1 MLYFGSIYFG
11 SIYFSSI
18 YFGSIYFDAIKSIYI
33 IIKTYVLYNVGLVDY
48 TNSIKNIC
56 NDLSKINILYTKIIQ
71 WASDLRSKKDELTG
85 ENDITNEKELNKFI
99 RDFTNKVSY
108 TNEDIDY
115 ESLNQLCDM
124 AQNNGD
130 NLKLDSFTPIN
141 SGTIA
146 LVFKGS
152 LNNKPIVVKLLRNN
166 IKNKLT
172 DSINLFL
179 FIFLIL
185 QYVPYLWNIDILSF
199 FKMNM
204 DILLKQIDFIT
215 EMNNIDMYYNETNM
229 IDGLVIPKVY
239 KYFTE
244 TNNKLIVMDF
254 LKGKTVYELSEEEKN
269 IYSKKMMNI
278 WLQSSLTFNLSHGD
292 LHPGNVLF
300 MDNKIGY
307 IDFGIVLNL
316 DIEQQ
321 NFILNFL
328 KNYAYSDYEQMFED
342 MFNEIFIK
350 NMINVKD
357 NIDCKIK
364 IIKNK
369 FMYLKNNN
377 TLFANNNISKMDIY
391 IIMSEAKKEGIIIN
405 EFIAFTLLSSVTV
418 LGLNKCLNENFFLIF
433 SDEIKKFMK
442 KITFE

>member
-1 MLYFGSIYFG
+1 ML
-11 SIYFSSI
+11 
-18 YFGSIYFDAIKSIYI
+18 YFDAIKSIYI
-33 IIKTYVLYNVGLVDY
+33 IIKTYVLYNVGLVEY
-48 TNSIKNIC
+48 TESVKNIC

-71 WASDLRSKKDELTG
+71 WASDLRSKSHEV
-85 ENDITNEKELNKFI
+85 NDLTNEKELNKFI

-115 ESLNQLCDM
+115 ESLNQLCDI

-146 LVFKGS
+146 LVFKAS
-152 LNNKPIVVKLLRNN
+152 LNNKPIVVKILRNN

-179 FIFLIL
+179 FIFTIL
-185 QYVPYLWNIDILSF
+185 QYVPYVWNIDILSV

-204 DILLKQIDFIT
+204 DTLLKQVDFIT

-229 IDGLVIPKVY
+229 IDALVIPKVY

-244 TNNKLIVMDF
+244 TNNKIIVMDF
-254 LKGKTVYELSEEEKN
+254 LKGKTVYELSEEEK
-269 IYSKKMMNI
+269 IIFSKQMMNL
-278 WLQSSLTFNLSHGD
+278 WLQINLQTNLIHGD

-307 IDFGIVLNL
+307 IDFGIILII
-316 DIEQQ
+316 DIEEQ
-321 NFILNFL
+321 NVILNFL
-328 KNYAYSDYEQMFED
+328 KNYAYNDYEQMFED
-342 MFNEIFIK
+342 LFNETFIK
-350 NMINVKD
+350 NMIKIKD
-357 NIDCKIK
+357 NNDCKLK
-364 IIKNK
+364 NIKNK

-377 TLFANNNISKMDIY
+377 TIFANNNISKMDIY

-405 EFIAFTLLSSVTV
+405 EFTAFTLLSSVTV
-418 LGLNKCLNENFFLIF
+418 LGLNKCLNENYFLIF

>member
-1 MLYFGSIYFG
+1 MLCFDSK
-11 SIYFSSI
+11 
-18 YFGSIYFDAIKSIYI
+18 YFDAIKSIYI
-33 IIKTYVLYNVGLVDY
+33 IIKTYVLYNIGLVDY

-56 NDLSKINILYTKIIQ
+56 NDLSKINLLYIKIIQ
-71 WASDLRSKKDELTG
+71 WASDLRSKKDELTTG
-85 ENDITNEKELNKFI
+85 ENELNKFL

-115 ESLNQLCDM
+115 ESLNQLCDI

-152 LNNKPIVVKLLRNN
+152 LNNKPIVVKILRNN

-185 QYVPYLWNIDILSF
+185 QYVPYLWYIDILSI

-204 DILLKQIDFIT
+204 DTLLKQVDFIT

-229 IDGLVIPKVY
+229 IDTLVIPKVY

-244 TNNKLIVMDF
+244 TNNKIIVMDF
-254 LKGKTVYELSEEEKN
+254 LKGKTVYELTEEEK
-269 IYSKKMMNI
+269 IICSKQMMNL
-278 WLQSSLTFNLSHGD
+278 WLQLNLQTNLLHGD
-292 LHPGNVLF
+292 LHPGNILF
-300 MDNKIGY
+300 MDDKIGY
-307 IDFGIVLNL
+307 IDFGTILII

-321 NFILNFL
+321 NVMLNFV
-328 KNYAYSDYEQMFED
+328 KNYAYTDYDQMFED
-342 MFNEIFIK
+342 LFNETFIK
-350 NMINVKD
+350 NMV
-357 NIDCKIK
+357 NIKNNNDCKVK
-364 IIKNK
+364 NIKNK

-377 TLFANNNISKMDIY
+377 TIFANNTISKMDIY
-391 IIMSEAKKEGIIIN
+391 IIMSEAKKEGIIVN
-405 EFIAFTLLSSVTV
+405 EFTAFILLSSVTV
-418 LGLNKCLNENFFLIF
+418 LGLNKCLNENYFLIF
-433 SDEIKKFMK
+433 SNEIKKFMK